1 MNETKTLESVDS
13 SVDSQ
18 KTAAAAALADRF
30 VDRLAERLG
39 GAASTSAVFGAPV
52 DRGGITVVPVARVRW
67 GFGGGAGH
75 GGGTQGESQ
84 GEGHG
89 EGGGGGMAVS
99 PLGYIEISD
108 GEAEFHRIFD
118 PTTLLFLAP
127 MILALGIALRITLAV
142 MLAPRSGGTPGQ
154 VLRGLKV
161 PLLGR

>member
-1 MNETKTLESVDS
+1 MNDNMTLETVDNQRAS
-13 SVDSQ
+13 SER
-18 KTAAAAALADRF
+18 ALADRF

-39 GAASTSAVFGAPV
+39 GVASTNAVFGAPIERDGV
-52 DRGGITVVPVARVRW
+52 TVIPVARVRW

-108 GEAEFHRIFD
+108 GEAEFKRIFD
-118 PTTLLFLAP
+118 PMTLLFLAP
-127 MILALGIALRITLAV
+127 LVLALGIALRVALVA
-142 MLAPRSGGTPGQ
+142 MHPPRNGGGIQPGE
-154 VLRGLKV
+154 VIRGLKL
-161 PLLGR
+161 PLIGR